1 VSAYNKALKENSA
14 LSFIFAFFIKGFF
27 NNSMIHISFPDGAV
41 RQYEAGVSALDI
53 AKSISEG
60 LARKVLAASVNGQ
73 VWDATRPIYADA
85 ALKLLTWDDSDGKN
99 TFWHSSAH
107 LLAEA
112 VEALYPGV
120 KFWVGPA
127 LDKGFYYD
135 MDLGGRQMSED
146 DLVGLEKKMNELAK
160 KNSQYIRKE
169 ISKKDAVAYFAEK
182 GDEYKLDLL
191 NGLEDGNITF
201 YTQGNFT
208 DLCRGPHI
216 PNTGFIKAVKLTNVS
231 GAYWKGDE
239 KNKML
244 TRVYGISFPN
254 QKELDE
260 YLQMLEEAKKR
271 DHRKLGK
278 ELSIYTMNDDIGQG
292 LILWMPNGTVIIEEL
307 EKLAKETE
315 SEAGYKRVV
324 TPHIAKENLYL
335 TSGHLPYYADS
346 MYPPMELEG
355 ERYYLKAMNCPHH
368 HKIFD
373 AEPKSYRDLPY
384 RIAEYGTC
392 YRYEQSGELFG
403 LMRVRCLHMND
414 AHIYCSKEQFKQEF
428 QAVNDMYLKY
438 FKIFGIEKYVMRLS
452 LHDPAK
458 LGEKYVNEPE
468 LWKETEEMVRN
479 VLIETGVPYVEV
491 KGEGA
496 FYGPKIDVQIWST
509 IGREFT
515 LATNQVDF
523 AQPRRFKLS
532 FTNTNNEAEIPL
544 IIHRAPLGT
553 HERFIGFLLE
563 HYAGK
568 FPLWLAP
575 LQVKLLPI
583 SDKFMDY
590 AVSVKN
596 QLGKAGVRVEI
607 DDRNEKI
614 GKKIRDTELM
624 KVPYMLVVGEKEA
637 NEQKLSVRRQGKGD
651 LGVFDVQVFIDLVT
665 TEIRERKSGE

>member
-1 VSAYNKALKENSA
+1 
-14 LSFIFAFFIKGFF
+14 
-27 NNSMIHISFPDGAV
+27 MIRISFPDGAV
-41 RQYEAGVSALDI
+41 REFQEGVSSLDI

-60 LARKVLAASVNGQ
+60 LARKVLAAKVNGE
-73 VWDATRPIYADA
+73 VWDATRPISMDA
-85 ALKLLTWDDSDGKN
+85 SLNLLTWDDSDGKS

-107 LLAEA
+107 LMAEA
-112 VEALYPGV
+112 VEVLFPGA

-127 LDKGFYYD
+127 IEKGFYYD
-135 MDLGGRQMSED
+135 IDLGDKTISED
-146 DLVGLEKKMNELAK
+146 QLKDMEKLMNELAK
-160 KNSQYIRKE
+160 KNSAYVRKALPKQE
-169 ISKKDAVAYFAEK
+169 AIAYFEQK

-191 NGLEDGNITF
+191 QGLQDGEITF

-216 PNTGFIKAVKLTNVS
+216 PHTGFIKAIKLMS
-231 GAYWKGDE
+231 IAGAYWKGDE
-239 KNKML
+239 KNKQL
-244 TRVYGISFPN
+244 TRIYGVTFPS

-260 YLQMLEEAKKR
+260 YLAMLEEAKKR

-278 ELSIYTMNDDIGQG
+278 ELGIFTFDDEVGPG
-292 LILWMPNGTVIIEEL
+292 LPLWLPNGAVVIEEL

-315 SEAGYKRVV
+315 NAAGYKRVV
-324 TPHIAKENLYL
+324 TPHIAKESLYH
-335 TSGHLPYYADS
+335 TSGHLPYYQDS

-355 ERYYLKAMNCPHH
+355 TKYYLKAMNCPHH
-368 HKIFD
+368 HKIFSSD
-373 AEPKSYRDLPY
+373 ARSYKELPV
-384 RIAEYGTC
+384 RLAEYGTC

-414 AHIYCSKEQFKQEF
+414 AHIYCTREQFAQEF
-428 QAVNDMYLKY
+428 RAVNEMYMKY

-458 LGEKYVNEPE
+458 LGQKYINEPE
-468 LWKETEEMVRN
+468 LWLETEAMVRN
-479 VLIETGVPYVEV
+479 VLIESGIPYVEV
-491 KGEGA
+491 PDEGA
-496 FYGPKIDVQIWST
+496 FYGPKIDVQIWSA

-523 AQPRRFKLS
+523 AQGRRFKLT
-532 FTNTNNEAEIPL
+532 FTNKDNQPETPL

-575 LQVKLLPI
+575 VQVKVLPI
-583 SDKFMDY
+583 SEKFIPY
-590 AVSVKN
+590 AANVVDELK
-596 QLGKAGVRVEI
+596 KADIRAEL

-614 GKKIRDTELM
+614 GKKIRDTEIL
-624 KVPYMLVVGEKEA
+624 KIPYMFVIGEKEV
-637 NEQKLSVRRQGKGD
+637 NEGLVSVRKQGIGDQGSRPVSEILSTLISEIKERQ
-651 LGVFDVQVFIDLVT
+651 
-665 TEIRERKSGE
+665 

>member
-1 VSAYNKALKENSA
+1 
-14 LSFIFAFFIKGFF
+14 
-27 NNSMIHISFPDGAV
+27 MINITLPDGAV
-41 RQYEAGVSALDI
+41 RQYEKGTTVLDI

-60 LARKVLAASVNGQ
+60 LARKVLAAEVNGK
-73 VWDATRPIYADA
+73 VWDITRTINEDA
-85 ALKLLTWDDSDGKN
+85 SLKLLTWNDEEGKN

-107 LLAEA
+107 LMAEA
-112 VEALYPGV
+112 VETIFPGV
-120 KFWVGPA
+120 KFWVGPPV
-127 LDKGFYYD
+127 DNGFYYD
-135 MDLGGRQMSED
+135 MDLGDKKMNED
-146 DLVGLEKKMNELAK
+146 DLIALEKKMNELAK
-160 KNSQYIRKE
+160 KNSEYQRKE
-169 ISKKDAVAYFAEK
+169 MSKPDALKYFTDK

-191 NGLEDGNITF
+191 SNLKDGEITF

-216 PNTGFIKAVKLTNVS
+216 PNTSFIKAIKLTS
-231 GAYWKGDE
+231 IAGAYWKGDE

-244 TRVYGISFPN
+244 TRLYGVTYPS

-260 YLQMLEEAKKR
+260 YLLMLEEAKKR

-278 ELSIYTMNDDIGQG
+278 ELSIYTTNDDVGAG

-315 SEAGYKRVV
+315 VAAGYKRVV
-324 TPHIAKENLYL
+324 TPHIAKESLYL

-346 MYPPMELEG
+346 MYPPMEMDG
-355 ERYYLKAMNCPHH
+355 EKYYLRAMNCPHH

-373 AEPKSYRDLPY
+373 AEPKSYRDMPY

-414 AHIYCSKEQFKQEF
+414 AHIYCTKEQFAQEF
-428 QAVNDMYLKY
+428 KAVNDLYLKY

-452 LHDPAK
+452 LHDPEQ
-458 LGEKYVNEPE
+458 LGKKYVNEPE
-468 LWKETEEMVRN
+468 LWLETEDLVRK

-496 FYGPKIDVQIWST
+496 FYGPKIDVQIWSA

-523 AQPRRFKLS
+523 AQPRSFKLS
-532 FTNTNNEAEIPL
+532 FTNQNNEPEIPL

-568 FPLWLAP
+568 FPTWLAP
-575 LQVKLLPI
+575 VQVKVLPI
-583 SDKFMDY
+583 SDKFLDY
-590 AVSVKN
+590 AKSVSDK
-596 QLGKAGVRVEI
+596 LKKADIRCEV

-614 GKKIRDTELM
+614 GKKIRDTELL
-624 KVPYMLVVGEKEA
+624 KVPYMLVVGEKEV
-637 NEQKLSVRRQGKGD
+637 NENKVAVRRHGKGD
-651 LGVFDVQVFIDLVT
+651 GGVKSVDEFLQETV
-665 TEIRERKSGE
+665 TEIKERRE

>member
-1 VSAYNKALKENSA
+1 
-14 LSFIFAFFIKGFF
+14 
-27 NNSMIHISFPDGAV
+27 MINISFPDGAV
-41 RQYEAGVSALDI
+41 REYEAGVSALDI

-73 VWDATRPIYADA
+73 VWDVTRPIYQDA
-85 ALKLLTWDDSDGKN
+85 SLKLLTWDDADGKN

-135 MDLGGRQMSED
+135 MDLGGRQMGEED
-146 DLVGLEKKMNELAK
+146 LAKLEQKMNELAK
-160 KNSQYIRKE
+160 KSSQYIRKE
-169 ISKKDAVAYFAEK
+169 ISKKDAIQYFTEK

-191 NGLEDGNITF
+191 QGLEDGNITF
-201 YTQGNFT
+201 YTQGDFT

-496 FYGPKIDVQIWST
+496 FYGPKIDVQIWSA

-532 FTNTNNEAEIPL
+532 FTNTNNEPEIPL

-568 FPLWLAP
+568 FPVWLAP

-624 KVPYMLVVGEKEA
+624 KVPYMLVVGEKET

-651 LGVFDVQVFIDLVT
+651 MGVFDVQAFIDLVS

>member
-1 VSAYNKALKENSA
+1 
-14 LSFIFAFFIKGFF
+14 
-27 NNSMIHISFPDGAV
+27 M
-41 RQYEAGVSALDI
+41 
-53 AKSISEG
+53 
-60 LARKVLAASVNGQ
+60 LAAKINGE
-73 VWDATRPIYADA
+73 VWDATRPILADA
-85 ALKLLTWDDSDGKN
+85 SLQLLTWNEDDGKQ

-112 VEALYPGV
+112 VEQTFPGV

-127 LDKGFYYD
+127 IERGFYYD
-135 MDLGGRQMSED
+135 MDLGDRKISEED
-146 DLVGLEKKMNELAK
+146 VKSLEKKMNELARQS
-160 KNSQYIRKE
+160 NPYIRKE
-169 ISKKDAVAYFAEK
+169 ISKTEAVQYFQEK

-191 NGLEDGNITF
+191 SNLQDGSITF
-201 YTQGNFT
+201 YSQGTFT

-216 PNTGFIKAVKLTNVS
+216 PDTGFIKAIHLS
-231 GAYWKGDE
+231 SIAGAYWKGDE

-244 TRVYGISFPN
+244 TRIYGITFPQ

-260 YLQMLEEAKKR
+260 YLVMMEEAKKR

-278 ELSIYTMNDDIGQG
+278 ELGIYTMNEDIGPG

-315 SEAGYKRVV
+315 NAAGYKRVV

-346 MYPPMELEG
+346 MFPPMQMDG
-355 ERYYLKAMNCPHH
+355 ETYYLKAMNCPHH

-373 AEPKSYRDLPY
+373 AEPKSYRELPY

-428 QAVNDMYLKY
+428 KAVNDMYLKY

-452 LHDPAK
+452 LHDPEK
-458 LGEKYVNEPE
+458 LGQKYINEPE
-468 LWKETEEMVRN
+468 LWLETEELVRN
-479 VLIETGVPYVEV
+479 VLIETGVPFVEV

-523 AQPRRFKLS
+523 AQPRSFKLS
-532 FTNTNNEAEIPL
+532 FTNKNNEPEIPL

-568 FPLWLAP
+568 FPTWLAP
-575 LQVKLLPI
+575 IQVKVLPI
-583 SDKFMDY
+583 SDKFLDY
-590 AVSVKN
+590 AKEVERALL
-596 QLGKAGVRVEI
+596 QQGIRVEI
-607 DDRNEKI
+607 DDRQEKI

-624 KVPYMLVVGEKEA
+624 KIPYMLIVGEKEV
-637 NEQKLSVRRQGKGD
+637 NEKVVSVRRQGKGD
-651 LGVFDVQVFIDLVT
+651 AGSFAVTEWIAQIKQEIENRQSID
-665 TEIRERKSGE
+665 

>member
-1 VSAYNKALKENSA
+1 
-14 LSFIFAFFIKGFF
+14 
-27 NNSMIHISFPDGAV
+27 MINITLPDGAV
-41 RQYEAGVSALDI
+41 RQYEAGVSALDV

-60 LARKVLAASVNGQ
+60 LSRKVLAASVNGE
-73 VWDATRPIYADA
+73 VWDASRPIREDA
-85 ALKLLTWDDSDGKN
+85 NLKLLTWNDTDGQM

-107 LLAEA
+107 LMAEA
-112 VEALYPGV
+112 VESLFPGV

-127 LDKGFYYD
+127 LESPKGFYYD
-135 MDLGGRQMSED
+135 MDLGDRKMTEED
-146 DLVGLEKKMNELAK
+146 LLALEKKMNELAK
-160 KNSQYIRKE
+160 QANAYQRKE
-169 ISKKDAVAYFAEK
+169 MPKAEAVQYFTEK

-191 NGLEDGNITF
+191 SNLTDGEITF

-216 PNTGFIKAVKLTNVS
+216 PNTGFIKAIKLMS
-231 GAYWKGDE
+231 IAGAYWKGDE
-239 KNKML
+239 KNKQL
-244 TRVYGISFPN
+244 TRVYGVTFPS

-260 YLQMLEEAKKR
+260 YLTMLEEAKKR

-278 ELSIYTMNDDIGQG
+278 ELGIFTMDDDVGPG
-292 LILWMPNGTVIIEEL
+292 LPLWLPNGTIIIEEL
-307 EKLAKETE
+307 ERLAKETE
-315 SEAGYKRVV
+315 QAAGYKRVV
-324 TPHIAKENLYL
+324 TPHIAKESMYL

-346 MYPPMELEG
+346 MFPAMDMDG
-355 ERYYLKAMNCPHH
+355 EKYYLKAMNCPHH

-373 AEPKSYRDLPY
+373 AEPKSYKDLPL
-384 RIAEYGTC
+384 RLAEYGTC

-414 AHIYCSKEQFKQEF
+414 AHIYCTKEQFAQEF
-428 QAVNDMYLKY
+428 KSVNEMYLKY

-452 LHDPAK
+452 LHDPEK
-458 LGEKYVNEPE
+458 LGQKYINEPE
-468 LWKETEEMVRN
+468 LWLETEELVRQ
-479 VLIETGVPYVEV
+479 VLIDTKVPFVEV

-496 FYGPKIDVQIWST
+496 FYGPKIDVQIWSA

-523 AQPRRFKLS
+523 AQGRRFKLS
-532 FTNTNNEAEIPL
+532 FTNQQNQPEVPL

-575 LQVKLLPI
+575 VQVKVLPI

-590 AVSVKN
+590 AKDLVD
-596 QLGKAGVRVEI
+596 QLRKADIRCEV

-624 KVPYMLVVGEKEA
+624 RVPYMLVVGEKEM
-637 NEQKLSVRRQGKGD
+637 NEGKVAVRRQGKGD
-651 LGVFDVQVFIDLVT
+651 MGVKTVAEFMAEAVE
-665 TEIRERKSGE
+665 EIKERKSE

>member
-1 VSAYNKALKENSA
+1 M
-14 LSFIFAFFIKGFF
+14 IK
-27 NNSMIHISFPDGAV
+27 ITLPDGAV
-41 RQYEAGVSALDI
+41 REYAAGVTALDI

-73 VWDATRPIYADA
+73 VWDATRPIYEDA
-85 ALKLLTWDDSDGKN
+85 ALKLLTWDDDGGKS

-107 LLAEA
+107 LMAEA
-112 VEALYPGV
+112 VEDMFPGA

-127 LDKGFYYD
+127 IDKGFYYD
-135 MDLGGRQMSED
+135 IDLGGRQISEE
-146 DLVGLEKKMNELAK
+146 DLRKLEKKMNELAK
-160 KNSQYIRKE
+160 QNNSYVRKAMPKAEAVQY
-169 ISKKDAVAYFAEK
+169 FTEK

-191 NGLEDGNITF
+191 SNLTDGEITF

-216 PNTGFIKAVKLTNVS
+216 PSTGPIKAIRLTNIA
-231 GAYWKGDE
+231 GAYWKNDAN
-239 KNKML
+239 NKML
-244 TRVYGISFPN
+244 TRIYGVTFPS

-260 YLQMLEEAKKR
+260 YLQLLEEAKKR

-278 ELSIYTMNDDIGQG
+278 ELGIFTMDDDVGPG
-292 LILWMPNGTVIIEEL
+292 LPLWLPNGTIIIEEL

-315 SEAGYKRVV
+315 LKGGYKRVV
-324 TPHIAKENLYL
+324 TPHIAKESMYL
-335 TSGHLPYYADS
+335 TSGHLPYYQDS

-355 ERYYLKAMNCPHH
+355 QKYYLKAMNCPHH
-368 HKIFD
+368 HKIFA
-373 AEPKSYRDLPY
+373 AEPRSYKELPL
-384 RIAEYGTC
+384 RLAEYGTC

-414 AHIYCSKEQFKQEF
+414 AHIYCTREQFADEF
-428 QAVNDMYLKY
+428 RAVNDMYIKY
-438 FKIFGIEKYVMRLS
+438 FKIFGIDKYVMRLS
-452 LHDPAK
+452 LHEPSK
-458 LGEKYVNEPE
+458 LGQKYINEPE
-468 LWKETEEMVRN
+468 LWLETEEMVRQ
-479 VLIETGVPYVEV
+479 VLKESNIPYVEV
-491 KGEGA
+491 PDEGA

-523 AQPRRFKLS
+523 AQGRRFKLE
-532 FTNTNNEAEIPL
+532 FTNKDNSPETPL

-568 FPLWLAP
+568 FPAWLAP
-575 LQVKLLPI
+575 VQVKVLPI
-583 SDKFMDY
+583 SDKFLPY
-590 AVSVKN
+590 ANSILESLKN
-596 QLGKAGVRVEI
+596 ADIRGEV

-624 KVPYMLVVGEKEA
+624 RVPYMLVVGEKEM
-637 NEQKLSVRRQGKGD
+637 NEGKVAIRRQGKGD
-651 LGVFDVQVFIDLVT
+651 AGVKSIEEFI
-665 TEIRERKSGE
+665 TEISAEIKARKGE